1 MSTYCVNFAQWYSY
15 EVEANSPDEAIEF
28 AQDEFLDDVRCPV
41 CRTEYDE
48 VQVEDENGKEVAHY

>member
-1 MSTYCVNFAQWYSY
+1 MSTYYVNFAQWYSY
-15 EVEANSPDEAIEF
+15 EVEADNSDEAIKL
-28 AQDEFLDDVRCPV
+28 AQDEFLEDVRCPV